1 MLFTK
6 EMDLQVHD
14 HFLERRSR
22 LKSCMSHAGMHAG
35 GQADSY
41 TAGEGEKPERVPG
54 GIRLAEAGDE
64 AEGALTG
71 FPSDRYLESL
81 GADVRTALEF
91 LYAWMPVSDVMMY
104 PAETYLDFARRGVWL
119 RKNRSQVTALP
130 ADFFGEYVLFHR
142 VNNEEIRPCRELFGE
157 QLDRRLYEEHG
168 ERKKPQTEEERALE
182 INRWAAENGTY
193 HSDDIRTISAEAF
206 YRRGYGR
213 CGEESVFVVNA
224 MRAAGVPARQVY
236 APWWAHTDDNHAWV
250 EVWAAGRW
258 QFLGACEPQ
267 SVLNQGWFNRASSR
281 TMLIRSRAY
290 TKGAFLADEDI
301 IGTDGCVT
309 ECNQTARY
317 REVRKI
323 QVQVP
328 RRFAAPGQAGRRP
341 DAPEQPVSAQ
351 SLMEKRNGQ
360 TEKAVVVELQVYNE
374 GSWKTL
380 AREKTD
386 EEGQLSFSTGDG
398 MLRIHPLSS
407 ALQDASLQ
415 AGSGDAEV
423 MLTAAGDEDDTEPGE
438 SGQNL
443 REPDGGW
450 QQIEYAA
457 PSEKPVLYPQA
468 DAGQRKADSAFLERA
483 AEIRN
488 ERTKDWEAEGTAFL
502 RNASGSPEQ
511 ALVKKTVL
519 SSLSEKDL
527 TDCREE
533 IVRHHLTAVLK
544 SGSRERLSD
553 PEVVGLRIGNEVLS
567 SWFEEVSAYLGE
579 ERIAYFAAH
588 PEEIWTFV
596 NDHVHEL
603 PQEDFGE
610 LIMTPGAALRS
621 GVCNQNARE
630 VLAAAVARVCGIPAR
645 IREDDGTAEYRV
657 SNSRSEKGASSVQAE
672 YLPFDSSRRETSCLT
687 LHTDDEADVKYETTW
702 GLTRLSD
709 EGQPDQFL
717 ALKDNWNKGHMDI
730 PLVPGRYCLVTAQRL
745 PNGNAHVLEY
755 HIRAE
760 ADKKADIRLK
770 MQQIRPEEMFVSVDM
785 PPLHLRAD
793 NGEAVRKQNGQ
804 KRLYIWLAPGQEPTE
819 HILNEMLDNAESY
832 ERIAP
837 AVSLITDTPA
847 QKEQRLVRKV
857 TGRFPSIQC
866 CYAEDPSEREML
878 MRSFYLDPGQ
888 LPFIFVTD
896 RSGHGI
902 FSAGG
907 YQVGT
912 GRLLIRIMNL

>member
-1 MLFTK
+1 MLFT
-6 EMDLQVHD
+6 ERMDLQVHNR
-14 HFLERRSR
+14 FLERRGR
-22 LKSCMSHAGMHAG
+22 LKSCMAHAGAQERS
-35 GQADSY
+35 QADSC
-41 TAGEGEKPERVPG
+41 
-54 GIRLAEAGDE
+54 
-64 AEGALTG
+64 ALTG
-71 FPSDRYLESL
+71 FPPDGYLGRLDS
-81 GADVRTALEF
+81 DVRIALEF
-91 LYAWMPVSDVMMY
+91 LYAWMPISDVMMY

-119 RKNRSQVTALP
+119 RKNRSQVAALP

-157 QLDRRLYEEHG
+157 QLDRRLYEG
-168 ERKKPQTEEERALE
+168 RDKPRTEEECALE

-250 EVWAAGRW
+250 EVWVSGRW

-281 TMLIRSRAY
+281 TMLVRSRAY
-290 TKGAFLADEDI
+290 TKGAFLKDEDI

-323 QVQVP
+323 QVQV
-328 RRFAAPGQAGRRP
+328 AKEVISSGQAGRKP
-341 DAPEQPVSAQ
+341 DAPEQSAAAQ
-351 SLMEKRNGQ
+351 PLTERRTGQ
-360 TEKAVVVELQVYNE
+360 TEKAVEIELQVYNE

-380 AREKTD
+380 TRKKTD
-386 EEGQLSFSTGDG
+386 EDGHLSFFTGDG
-398 MLRIHPLSS
+398 MLRIHPLSN
-407 ALQDASLQ
+407 ALKDAFLQ

-423 MLTAAGDEDDTEPGE
+423 MLATAGC
-438 SGQNL
+438 S
-443 REPDGGW
+443 PDGHNLDNDYDEGW

-457 PSEKPVLYPQA
+457 PTEEPVFYPQA
-468 DAGQRKADSAFLERA
+468 DAGQRTADSAFLERA

-488 ERTKDWEAEGTAFL
+488 ERTKDWEASGTAFL
-502 RNASGSPEQ
+502 RNAPATPEQ
-511 ALVKKTVL
+511 ALVRKTVL

-533 IVRHHLTAVLK
+533 IVRGHLSAVIENGLK
-544 SGSRERLSD
+544 ETLSD
-553 PEVVGLRIGNEVLS
+553 SEVVGLRIGNEVLS
-567 SWFEEVSAYLGE
+567 SWFEEVSAFLGK
-579 ERIAYFAAH
+579 ERITYFSVH
-588 PEEIWTFV
+588 PEEIWDFV
-596 NDHVHEL
+596 NSHVHEL

-621 GVCNQNARE
+621 GVCNQNSRE

-657 SNSRSEKGASSVQAE
+657 SASWSEKGASSAQAK

-687 LHTDDEADVKYETTW
+687 LHTGDETDVKYETTW

-709 EGQPDQFL
+709 EGKPDQFL
-717 ALKDNWNKGHMDI
+717 ALRDNWNHGRMDI

-745 PNGNAHVLEY
+745 PNGNAHVLEC

-760 ADKKADIRLK
+760 AGRNVDISLK

-785 PPLHLRAD
+785 TPLHLRVD
-793 NGEAVRKQNGQ
+793 NGESVRQQNGQ

-837 AVSLITDTPA
+837 AISLITDTPT

-857 TGRFPSIQC
+857 TDRFPSIQC
-866 CYAEDPSEREML
+866 CYAEEPSEREML

-912 GRLLIRIMNL
+912 GRLLIQIMNL

>member
-1 MLFTK
+1 MLFTEK
-6 EMDLQVHD
+6 MDLQVHNR
-14 HFLERRSR
+14 FLERRGR
-22 LKSCMSHAGMHAG
+22 LKSCMAHAGAQERS
-35 GQADSY
+35 QADSC
-41 TAGEGEKPERVPG
+41 
-54 GIRLAEAGDE
+54 
-64 AEGALTG
+64 ALTG
-71 FPSDRYLESL
+71 FPSDGYLGRLDS
-81 GADVRTALEF
+81 DVRTALEF
-91 LYAWMPVSDVMMY
+91 LYAWMPISDVMMY

-119 RKNRSQVTALP
+119 RKKRCQVAALP

-157 QLDRRLYEEHG
+157 QLDRRLYEG
-168 ERKKPQTEEERALE
+168 RDKPRTEEECALE

-250 EVWAAGRW
+250 EVWVSGRW

-281 TMLIRSRAY
+281 TMLVRSRAY
-290 TKGAFLADEDI
+290 TKGAFLKDEDI

-323 QVQVP
+323 QVQV
-328 RRFAAPGQAGRRP
+328 AKEVISSGQAGRKP
-341 DAPEQPVSAQ
+341 DVSGQSVPAQSVSAR
-351 SLMEKRNGQ
+351 SLTEKRAG
-360 TEKAVVVELQVYNE
+360 EAERAVEVELQVYNE

-380 AREKTD
+380 TRKKTD
-386 EEGQLSFSTGDG
+386 EDGHMSFSTGDG
-398 MLRIHPLSS
+398 MLRIHPLSN
-407 ALQDASLQ
+407 ALKDAFLQ

-423 MLTAAGDEDDTEPGE
+423 RLATADC
-438 SGQNL
+438 S
-443 REPDGGW
+443 PDGHNLDNDYDEGW

-457 PSEKPVLYPQA
+457 PTEEPVFYPQA
-468 DAGQRKADSAFLERA
+468 DAGQRTADSAFLERA

-488 ERTKDWEAEGTAFL
+488 ERTKDWEASGTAFL
-502 RNASGSPEQ
+502 RNALVTPEQ

-533 IVRHHLTAVLK
+533 IVRGHLSAVIENGLK
-544 SGSRERLSD
+544 GTLSD
-553 PEVVGLRIGNEVLS
+553 SEVVGLRIGNEVLS
-567 SWFEEVSAYLGE
+567 SWFEEVSAFLGK
-579 ERIAYFAAH
+579 ERITYFSVH
-588 PEEIWTFV
+588 PEEIWDFV
-596 NDHVHEL
+596 NSHVHEL

-621 GVCNQNARE
+621 GVCNQNSRE

-657 SNSRSEKGASSVQAE
+657 SASWSEKGASSAQAK

-687 LHTDDEADVKYETTW
+687 LRTGDETDVKYETTW

-709 EGQPDQFL
+709 EGKPDQFL
-717 ALKDNWNKGHMDI
+717 ALRDNWNHGRMDI

-745 PNGNAHVLEY
+745 PNGNAHVLEC

-760 ADKKADIRLK
+760 AGRNVDISLK

-785 PPLHLRAD
+785 TPLHLRVD
-793 NGEAVRKQNGQ
+793 NGESVRQQNGQ

-837 AVSLITDTPA
+837 AISLITDTPT

-857 TGRFPSIQC
+857 TERFPSIQC
-866 CYAEDPSEREML
+866 CYAEVPSEREML

-912 GRLLIRIMNL
+912 GRLLIQIMNL

>member
-1 MLFTK
+1 MLFT
-6 EMDLQVHD
+6 ERMDLQVHNR
-14 HFLERRSR
+14 FLERRGR
-22 LKSCMSHAGMHAG
+22 LKSCMAHAGAQEHS
-35 GQADSY
+35 QANSC
-41 TAGEGEKPERVPG
+41 
-54 GIRLAEAGDE
+54 
-64 AEGALTG
+64 ALTG
-71 FPSDRYLESL
+71 FPSDGYLERLDS
-81 GADVRTALEF
+81 DVRTALEF

-119 RKNRSQVTALP
+119 RKNRSQVAALP

-157 QLDRRLYEEHG
+157 QLDRRLYEG
-168 ERKKPQTEEERALE
+168 RDKPRTEEECALE

-250 EVWAAGRW
+250 EVWVSGRW

-281 TMLIRSRAY
+281 TMLVRSRAY
-290 TKGAFLADEDI
+290 TKGAFLKDEDI

-323 QVQVP
+323 QVQV
-328 RRFAAPGQAGRRP
+328 AKEVISSGQAGRKP
-341 DAPEQPVSAQ
+341 DAPEQSAAAQ
-351 SLMEKRNGQ
+351 PLTERRTGQ
-360 TEKAVVVELQVYNE
+360 TEKAVEIELQVYNE

-380 AREKTD
+380 TRKKTD
-386 EEGQLSFSTGDG
+386 EDGHLSFFTGDG
-398 MLRIHPLSS
+398 MLRIHPLSN
-407 ALQDASLQ
+407 ALKDAFLQ

-423 MLTAAGDEDDTEPGE
+423 MLATAGC
-438 SGQNL
+438 S
-443 REPDGGW
+443 PDGHNLDNDYDEGW

-457 PSEKPVLYPQA
+457 PTEEPVFYPQA
-468 DAGQRKADSAFLERA
+468 DAGQRTADSAFLERA

-488 ERTKDWEAEGTAFL
+488 ERTKDWEASGTAFL
-502 RNASGSPEQ
+502 RNASVTPEQ

-533 IVRHHLTAVLK
+533 IVRGHLSAVIENGLK
-544 SGSRERLSD
+544 ETLSD
-553 PEVVGLRIGNEVLS
+553 SEVVGLRIGNEVLS
-567 SWFEEVSAYLGE
+567 SWFEEVSAFLGK
-579 ERIAYFAAH
+579 ERITYFSVH
-588 PEEIWTFV
+588 PEEIWDFV
-596 NDHVHEL
+596 NSHVHEL

-621 GVCNQNARE
+621 GVCNQNSRE

-657 SNSRSEKGASSVQAE
+657 SASWSEKGASSAQAK

-687 LHTDDEADVKYETTW
+687 LRTGDETDVKYETTW

-709 EGQPDQFL
+709 EGKPDQFL
-717 ALKDNWNKGHMDI
+717 ALRDNWNHGRMDI

-745 PNGNAHVLEY
+745 PNGNAHVLEC

-760 ADKKADIRLK
+760 AGRNVDISLK

-785 PPLHLRAD
+785 TPLHLRVD
-793 NGEAVRKQNGQ
+793 NGESVRKQNGQ

-837 AVSLITDTPA
+837 AISLITDTPT

-857 TGRFPSIQC
+857 TDRFPSIQC
-866 CYAEDPSEREML
+866 CYAEEPSEREML

-912 GRLLIRIMNL
+912 GRLLIQIMNL

>member
-1 MLFTK
+1 MLFTGK
-6 EMDLQVHD
+6 MDLQVHNR
-14 HFLERRSR
+14 FLERRGR
-22 LKSCMSHAGMHAG
+22 LKFCMAHAAMQESSLANSC
-35 GQADSY
+35 
-41 TAGEGEKPERVPG
+41 
-54 GIRLAEAGDE
+54 
-64 AEGALTG
+64 ALTG
-71 FPSDRYLESL
+71 FPSDGYLERL
-81 GADVRTALEF
+81 DADVRTALEF

-119 RKNRSQVTALP
+119 RKNRSQVAALP

-157 QLDRRLYEEHG
+157 QLDRRLYEGHEG
-168 ERKKPQTEEERALE
+168 WEKPKTEEERALE

-206 YRRGYGR
+206 YSRGYGR

-250 EVWAAGRW
+250 EVWVSGRW

-281 TMLIRSRAY
+281 TMLVRSRAY
-290 TKGAFLADEDI
+290 TKGAFLKDEDI

-317 REVRKI
+317 RKIRKI
-323 QVQVP
+323 RVQVP
-328 RRFAAPGQAGRRP
+328 QEGVAPGQTGGKP
-341 DAPEQPVSAQ
+341 DAPEQSAAAQ
-351 SLMEKRNGQ
+351 PLTERRTGQ
-360 TEKAVVVELQVYNE
+360 TEKAVEIELQVYNE

-380 AREKTD
+380 TRKKTD
-386 EEGQLSFSTGDG
+386 EDGHLSFFTGDG
-398 MLRIHPLSS
+398 MLRIHPLSN
-407 ALQDASLQ
+407 ALKDAFLQ

-423 MLTAAGDEDDTEPGE
+423 RLATAGC
-438 SGQNL
+438 S
-443 REPDGGW
+443 PDGHNLDNDYDEGW

-457 PSEKPVLYPQA
+457 PTEEPVFYPQA
-468 DAGQRKADSAFLERA
+468 DAGQRTADSAFLERA

-488 ERTKDWEAEGTAFL
+488 ERTKDWEASGTAFL
-502 RNASGSPEQ
+502 RNALVTPEQ

-533 IVRHHLTAVLK
+533 IVRGHLSAVIENGLK
-544 SGSRERLSD
+544 GTLSD
-553 PEVVGLRIGNEVLS
+553 SEVVGLRIGNEVLS
-567 SWFEEVSAYLGE
+567 SWFEEVSAFLGK
-579 ERIAYFAAH
+579 ERITYFSMH
-588 PEEIWTFV
+588 PEEIWDFV
-596 NDHVHEL
+596 NSHVHEL

-621 GVCNQNARE
+621 GVCNQNSRE

-657 SNSRSEKGASSVQAE
+657 SASWSEKGASSAQAE
-672 YLPFDSSRRETSCLT
+672 YLPFNSSRRETSCLT
-687 LHTDDEADVKYETTW
+687 LRTGDETDVKYETTW

-709 EGQPDQFL
+709 EGKPDQFL
-717 ALKDNWNKGHMDI
+717 ALRDNWNHGRMDI

-745 PNGNAHVLEY
+745 PNGNAHVLEC

-760 ADKKADIRLK
+760 AGRKEDISLK

-785 PPLHLRAD
+785 TPLHLRAD
-793 NGEAVRKQNGQ
+793 NGESVRQQNGQ

-837 AVSLITDTPA
+837 VISLITDTPM

-857 TGRFPSIQC
+857 TDRFPSIQC

>member
-1 MLFTK
+1 MLFTGK
-6 EMDLQVHD
+6 MDLQVHNR
-14 HFLERRSR
+14 FLERRGR
-22 LKSCMSHAGMHAG
+22 LKSCMAHAAM
-35 GQADSY
+35 QESS
-41 TAGEGEKPERVPG
+41 
-54 GIRLAEAGDE
+54 LANSC
-64 AEGALTG
+64 ALTG
-71 FPSDRYLESL
+71 FPSDGYLERL
-81 GADVRTALEF
+81 DADVRTALEF

-104 PAETYLDFARRGVWL
+104 PAEMYLDFARRGVWL
-119 RKNRSQVTALP
+119 RKNRSQVAALP

-157 QLDRRLYEEHG
+157 QLDRRLYEGTE
-168 ERKKPQTEEERALE
+168 KPQTEEERALE

-206 YRRGYGR
+206 YSRGYGR

-250 EVWAAGRW
+250 EVWVSGRW

-281 TMLIRSRAY
+281 TMLVRSRAY
-290 TKGAFLADEDI
+290 TKGAFLEDEDI

-317 REVRKI
+317 RKIRKI
-323 QVQVP
+323 RVQVP
-328 RRFAAPGQAGRRP
+328 QEGVAPGQTGGKP
-341 DAPEQPVSAQ
+341 DAPEQSAAAQ
-351 SLMEKRNGQ
+351 PLTERRTGQ
-360 TEKAVVVELQVYNE
+360 TEKAVEIELQVYNE

-380 AREKTD
+380 TRKKTD
-386 EEGQLSFSTGDG
+386 EDGHLSFFTGDG
-398 MLRIHPLSS
+398 MLRIHPLSN
-407 ALQDASLQ
+407 ALKDAFLQ

-423 MLTAAGDEDDTEPGE
+423 RLATAGC
-438 SGQNL
+438 S
-443 REPDGGW
+443 PDGHNLDNDYDEGW

-457 PSEKPVLYPQA
+457 PTEEPVFYPQA
-468 DAGQRKADSAFLERA
+468 DAGQRTADSAFLERA

-488 ERTKDWEAEGTAFL
+488 ERTKDWEASGTAFL
-502 RNASGSPEQ
+502 RNALVTPEQ
-511 ALVKKTVL
+511 TLVKKTVL

-533 IVRHHLTAVLK
+533 IVRGHLSAVIENGLK
-544 SGSRERLSD
+544 GTLSD
-553 PEVVGLRIGNEVLS
+553 SEVVGLRIGNEVLS
-567 SWFEEVSAYLGE
+567 SWFEEVSAFLGK
-579 ERIAYFAAH
+579 ERITYFSMH
-588 PEEIWTFV
+588 PEEIWDFV
-596 NDHVHEL
+596 NSHVHEL

-621 GVCNQNARE
+621 GVCNQNSRE

-657 SNSRSEKGASSVQAE
+657 SASWSEKGAPSAQAE

-687 LHTDDEADVKYETTW
+687 LRTGDETDVKYETTW

-709 EGQPDQFL
+709 EGKPDQFL
-717 ALKDNWNKGHMDI
+717 ALRDNWNHGRMDI

-745 PNGNAHVLEY
+745 PNGNAHVLECP
-755 HIRAE
+755 IRAE
-760 ADKKADIRLK
+760 AGRKEDISLK

-785 PPLHLRAD
+785 TPLHLRAD
-793 NGEAVRKQNGQ
+793 NGESVRQQNGQ

-837 AVSLITDTPA
+837 VISLITDTPM

-857 TGRFPSIQC
+857 TDRFPSIQC

-912 GRLLIRIMNL
+912 GRLLIQIMNL

>member
-1 MLFTK
+1 MLFTE
-6 EMDLQVHD
+6 EMNLQVHNR
-14 HFLERRSR
+14 FLERRGR
-22 LKSCMSHAGMHAG
+22 LKSCMAHAGM
-35 GQADSY
+35 QESS
-41 TAGEGEKPERVPG
+41 
-54 GIRLAEAGDE
+54 LANSC
-64 AEGALTG
+64 ALTG
-71 FPSDRYLESL
+71 FPSDGYLERL
-81 GADVRTALEF
+81 DADVRTALEF

-104 PAETYLDFARRGVWL
+104 PAEMYLDFARRGVWL
-119 RKNRSQVTALP
+119 RKNRSQVAALP

-157 QLDRRLYEEHG
+157 QLDRRLYEGTE
-168 ERKKPQTEEERALE
+168 KPQTEEERALE

-206 YRRGYGR
+206 YSRGYGR

-250 EVWAAGRW
+250 EVWVSGRW

-281 TMLIRSRAY
+281 TMLVRSRAY
-290 TKGAFLADEDI
+290 TKGAFLEDEDI

-323 QVQVP
+323 QVQV
-328 RRFAAPGQAGRRP
+328 AKEVIASGQAGRKP
-341 DAPEQPVSAQ
+341 DAPEQSAAAQ
-351 SLMEKRNGQ
+351 PLTERRTGQ
-360 TEKAVVVELQVYNE
+360 TEKAVEIELQVYNE

-380 AREKTD
+380 TRKKTD
-386 EEGQLSFSTGDG
+386 EDGHLSFFTGDG
-398 MLRIHPLSS
+398 MLRIHPLSN
-407 ALQDASLQ
+407 ALKDAFLQ

-423 MLTAAGDEDDTEPGE
+423 RLATAGC
-438 SGQNL
+438 S
-443 REPDGGW
+443 PDGHNLDNDYDEGW

-457 PSEKPVLYPQA
+457 PTEEPVFYPQA
-468 DAGQRKADSAFLERA
+468 DAGQRTADSAFLERA

-488 ERTKDWEAEGTAFL
+488 ERTKDWEASGTAFL
-502 RNASGSPEQ
+502 RN
-511 ALVKKTVL
+511 VKKTVL

-533 IVRHHLTAVLK
+533 IVRGHLSAVIENGLK
-544 SGSRERLSD
+544 GTISD
-553 PEVVGLRIGNEVLS
+553 SEVVGLRIGNEVLS
-567 SWFEEVSAYLGE
+567 SWFEEVSAFLGK
-579 ERIAYFAAH
+579 ERITYFSMH
-588 PEEIWTFV
+588 PEEIWDFV
-596 NDHVHEL
+596 NSHVHEL

-621 GVCNQNARE
+621 GVCNQNSRE

-657 SNSRSEKGASSVQAE
+657 SASWSEKGASSAQAE
-672 YLPFDSSRRETSCLT
+672 YLPFDSFRRETSCLT
-687 LHTDDEADVKYETTW
+687 LRTGDETDVKYETTW

-709 EGQPDQFL
+709 EGKPDQFL
-717 ALKDNWNKGHMDI
+717 ALRDNWNHGRMDI

-745 PNGNAHVLEY
+745 PNGNAHVLEC

-760 ADKKADIRLK
+760 AGRKEDISLK

-785 PPLHLRAD
+785 TPLHLRAD
-793 NGEAVRKQNGQ
+793 NGESVRQQNGQ

-837 AVSLITDTPA
+837 VISLITDTPM

-857 TGRFPSIQC
+857 TDRFPSIQC

>member
-1 MLFTK
+1 MLFTGK
-6 EMDLQVHD
+6 MDLQVHNR
-14 HFLERRSR
+14 FLERRGR
-22 LKSCMSHAGMHAG
+22 LKSCMAHAAM
-35 GQADSY
+35 QESS
-41 TAGEGEKPERVPG
+41 
-54 GIRLAEAGDE
+54 LANSC
-64 AEGALTG
+64 ALTG
-71 FPSDRYLESL
+71 FPSDGYLERL
-81 GADVRTALEF
+81 DADVRMALEF

-104 PAETYLDFARRGVWL
+104 PAEMYLDFARRGVWL
-119 RKNRSQVTALP
+119 RKNRSQVAALP

-157 QLDRRLYEEHG
+157 QLDRRLYEGTE
-168 ERKKPQTEEERALE
+168 KPQTEEERALE

-206 YRRGYGR
+206 YSRGYGR

-250 EVWAAGRW
+250 EVWVSGRW

-281 TMLIRSRAY
+281 TMLVRSRAY
-290 TKGAFLADEDI
+290 TKGAFLEDEDI

-323 QVQVP
+323 QVQV
-328 RRFAAPGQAGRRP
+328 AKEVTASGQAGRKP
-341 DAPEQPVSAQ
+341 DVSGQSVPAQSVSAR
-351 SLMEKRNGQ
+351 SLTEKKAGQ
-360 TEKAVVVELQVYNE
+360 AEKAVVVELQVYNE

-380 AREKTD
+380 TRKKTD
-386 EEGQLSFSTGDG
+386 EDGHLSFFTGDG
-398 MLRIHPLSS
+398 MLRIHPLSN
-407 ALQDASLQ
+407 ALKDAFLQ

-423 MLTAAGDEDDTEPGE
+423 RLATAGC
-438 SGQNL
+438 S
-443 REPDGGW
+443 PDGHNLDNDYDEGW

-457 PSEKPVLYPQA
+457 PTEEPVFYPQA
-468 DAGQRKADSAFLERA
+468 DAGQRTADSAFLERA

-488 ERTKDWEAEGTAFL
+488 ERTKDWEASGTAFL
-502 RNASGSPEQ
+502 RNALVTPEQ
-511 ALVKKTVL
+511 TLVKKTVL

-533 IVRHHLTAVLK
+533 IVRGHLSAVIENGLK
-544 SGSRERLSD
+544 GTLSD
-553 PEVVGLRIGNEVLS
+553 SEVVGLRIGNEVLS
-567 SWFEEVSAYLGE
+567 SWFEEVSAFLGK
-579 ERIAYFAAH
+579 ERITYFSMH
-588 PEEIWTFV
+588 PEEIWDFV
-596 NDHVHEL
+596 NSHVHEL

-621 GVCNQNARE
+621 GVCNQNSRE

-657 SNSRSEKGASSVQAE
+657 SASWSEKGASSAQAE
-672 YLPFDSSRRETSCLT
+672 YLPFDSFRRETSCLT
-687 LHTDDEADVKYETTW
+687 LRTGDETDVKYETTW

-709 EGQPDQFL
+709 EGKPDQFL
-717 ALKDNWNKGHMDI
+717 ALRDNWNHGRMDI

-745 PNGNAHVLEY
+745 PNGNAHVLEC

-760 ADKKADIRLK
+760 AGRKEDISLK

-785 PPLHLRAD
+785 TPLHLRAD
-793 NGEAVRKQNGQ
+793 NGESVRQQNGQ

-837 AVSLITDTPA
+837 VISLITDTPM

-857 TGRFPSIQC
+857 TDRFPSIQC

>member
-1 MLFTK
+1 MLFTGK
-6 EMDLQVHD
+6 MDLQVHNR
-14 HFLERRSR
+14 FLERRGR
-22 LKSCMSHAGMHAG
+22 LKFCMAHAAMQESSLANSC
-35 GQADSY
+35 
-41 TAGEGEKPERVPG
+41 
-54 GIRLAEAGDE
+54 
-64 AEGALTG
+64 ALTG
-71 FPSDRYLESL
+71 FPSDGYLERL
-81 GADVRTALEF
+81 DADVRTALEF

-119 RKNRSQVTALP
+119 RKNRSQVAALP

-157 QLDRRLYEEHG
+157 QLDRRLYEGHEG
-168 ERKKPQTEEERALE
+168 WEKPKTEEERALE

-206 YRRGYGR
+206 YSRGYGR

-250 EVWAAGRW
+250 EVWVSGRW

-281 TMLIRSRAY
+281 TMLVRSRAY
-290 TKGAFLADEDI
+290 TKGAFLKDEDI

-323 QVQVP
+323 QVQV
-328 RRFAAPGQAGRRP
+328 AKEVISSGQAGRKP
-341 DAPEQPVSAQ
+341 DVSGQSVPAQSVSAR
-351 SLMEKRNGQ
+351 SLTEKRAG
-360 TEKAVVVELQVYNE
+360 EAERAVEVELQVYNE

-380 AREKTD
+380 TRKKTD
-386 EEGQLSFSTGDG
+386 EDGHLSFFTGDG
-398 MLRIHPLSS
+398 MLRIHPLSN
-407 ALQDASLQ
+407 ALKDAFLQ

-423 MLTAAGDEDDTEPGE
+423 RLATAGC
-438 SGQNL
+438 S
-443 REPDGGW
+443 PDGHNLDNDYDEGW

-457 PSEKPVLYPQA
+457 PTEEPVFYPQA
-468 DAGQRKADSAFLERA
+468 DAGQRTADSAFLERA

-488 ERTKDWEAEGTAFL
+488 ERTKDWEASGTAFL
-502 RNASGSPEQ
+502 RNALVTPEQ
-511 ALVKKTVL
+511 TLVKKTVL

-533 IVRHHLTAVLK
+533 IVRGHLSAVIENGLK
-544 SGSRERLSD
+544 GTLSD
-553 PEVVGLRIGNEVLS
+553 SEVVGLRIGNEVLN
-567 SWFEEVSAYLGE
+567 SWFEEVSAFLGK
-579 ERIAYFAAH
+579 ERITYFSMH
-588 PEEIWTFV
+588 PEEIWDFV
-596 NDHVHEL
+596 NSHVHEL

-621 GVCNQNARE
+621 GVCNQNSRE

-657 SNSRSEKGASSVQAE
+657 SASWSEKGASSAQAE
-672 YLPFDSSRRETSCLT
+672 YLPFNSSRRETSCLT
-687 LHTDDEADVKYETTW
+687 LRTGDETDVKYETTW

-709 EGQPDQFL
+709 EGKPDQFL
-717 ALKDNWNKGHMDI
+717 ALRDNWNHGRMDI

-745 PNGNAHVLEY
+745 PNGNAHVLEC

-760 ADKKADIRLK
+760 AGRKEDISLK

-785 PPLHLRAD
+785 TPLHLRAD
-793 NGEAVRKQNGQ
+793 NGESVRQQNGQ

-837 AVSLITDTPA
+837 VISLITDTPM

-857 TGRFPSIQC
+857 TDRFPSIQC

>member
-1 MLFTK
+1 MLFT
-6 EMDLQVHD
+6 ERMDLQVHNR
-14 HFLERRSR
+14 FLERRGR
-22 LKSCMSHAGMHAG
+22 LKSCMAHAGAQEHS
-35 GQADSY
+35 QANSC
-41 TAGEGEKPERVPG
+41 
-54 GIRLAEAGDE
+54 
-64 AEGALTG
+64 ALTG
-71 FPSDRYLESL
+71 FPSDGYLERLDS
-81 GADVRTALEF
+81 DVRTALEF

-119 RKNRSQVTALP
+119 RKNRSQVAALP

-157 QLDRRLYEEHG
+157 QLDRRLYEG
-168 ERKKPQTEEERALE
+168 KGKPQTEEERTLE

-206 YRRGYGR
+206 YRRGYGS

-250 EVWAAGRW
+250 EVWVSGRW

-281 TMLIRSRAY
+281 IMLVRSRAY
-290 TKGAFLADEDI
+290 TKGAFLSDEDI

-317 REVRKI
+317 RKIRKI
-323 QVQVP
+323 RVQVP
-328 RRFAAPGQAGRRP
+328 REGVAPGQTGGKP
-341 DAPEQPVSAQ
+341 DAPEQSAAAQ
-351 SLMEKRNGQ
+351 PLTEIRAGQ
-360 TEKAVVVELQVYNE
+360 PEKAAEIELQVYNE

-380 AREKTD
+380 TRKKTD
-386 EEGQLSFSTGDG
+386 EDGHMSFSTGDG
-398 MLRIHPLSS
+398 MLRIHPLSN
-407 ALQDASLQ
+407 ALKDAFLQ

-423 MLTAAGDEDDTEPGE
+423 RLATAGC
-438 SGQNL
+438 S
-443 REPDGGW
+443 PDGHNLDNDYDEGW

-457 PSEKPVLYPQA
+457 PTEEPVFYPQA
-468 DAGQRKADSAFLERA
+468 DARQRTADSAFLERA

-488 ERTKDWEAEGTAFL
+488 ERTKDWEASGTAFL
-502 RNASGSPEQ
+502 RNAPVTPEQ
-511 ALVKKTVL
+511 ALVKKTML

-533 IVRHHLTAVLK
+533 IVRGHLSAVIENGLK
-544 SGSRERLSD
+544 ETLSD
-553 PEVVGLRIGNEVLS
+553 SEVVGLRIGNEVLS
-567 SWFEEVSAYLGE
+567 SWFEEVSAFLGK
-579 ERIAYFAAH
+579 ERITYFSVH
-588 PEEIWTFV
+588 PEEIWDFV
-596 NDHVHEL
+596 NSHVHEL

-621 GVCNQNARE
+621 GVCNQNSRE
-630 VLAAAVARVCGIPAR
+630 VLTAAVARVCGIPAR
-645 IREDDGTAEYRV
+645 IREDDGTAEYRI
-657 SNSRSEKGASSVQAE
+657 SASWSEKGAPSAQAK

-687 LHTDDEADVKYETTW
+687 LRTGDETDVKYETTW

-709 EGQPDQFL
+709 EGKPDQFL
-717 ALKDNWNKGHMDI
+717 ALRDNWNHGRMDI

-745 PNGNAHVLEY
+745 PNGNAHVLEC
-755 HIRAE
+755 HTRAE
-760 ADKKADIRLK
+760 AGRNVDISLK

-785 PPLHLRAD
+785 TPLHLRVD
-793 NGEAVRKQNGQ
+793 NGESVRQQNGQ

-837 AVSLITDTPA
+837 AISLITDTPT

-857 TGRFPSIQC
+857 TDRFPSIQY
-866 CYAEDPSEREML
+866 CYAEEPSEREML

-912 GRLLIRIMNL
+912 GRLLIQIMNL

>member
-1 MLFTK
+1 MLFTE
-6 EMDLQVHD
+6 EMNLQVHNR
-14 HFLERRSR
+14 FLERRGR
-22 LKSCMSHAGMHAG
+22 LKSCMAHAGM
-35 GQADSY
+35 QESS
-41 TAGEGEKPERVPG
+41 
-54 GIRLAEAGDE
+54 LANSC
-64 AEGALTG
+64 ALTG
-71 FPSDRYLESL
+71 FPSDGYLERL
-81 GADVRTALEF
+81 DADVRTALEF

-104 PAETYLDFARRGVWL
+104 PAEMYLDFARRGVWL
-119 RKNRSQVTALP
+119 RKNRSQVAALP

-157 QLDRRLYEEHG
+157 QLDRRLYEGTE
-168 ERKKPQTEEERALE
+168 KPQTEEERALE

-206 YRRGYGR
+206 YSRGYGR

-250 EVWAAGRW
+250 EVWVSGRW

-281 TMLIRSRAY
+281 TMLVRSRAY
-290 TKGAFLADEDI
+290 TKGAFLEDEDI

-323 QVQVP
+323 QVQV
-328 RRFAAPGQAGRRP
+328 AKEVIASGQAGRKP
-341 DAPEQPVSAQ
+341 DAPEQSAAAQ
-351 SLMEKRNGQ
+351 PLTERRTGQ
-360 TEKAVVVELQVYNE
+360 TEKAVEIELQVYNE

-380 AREKTD
+380 TRKKTD
-386 EEGQLSFSTGDG
+386 EDGHLSFFTGDG
-398 MLRIHPLSS
+398 MLRIHPLSN
-407 ALQDASLQ
+407 ALKDAFLQ

-423 MLTAAGDEDDTEPGE
+423 RLATAGC
-438 SGQNL
+438 S
-443 REPDGGW
+443 PDGHNLDNDYDEGW

-457 PSEKPVLYPQA
+457 PTEEPVFYPQA
-468 DAGQRKADSAFLERA
+468 DAGQRTADSAFLERA

-488 ERTKDWEAEGTAFL
+488 ERTKDWEASGTAFL
-502 RNASGSPEQ
+502 RNALVTPEQ
-511 ALVKKTVL
+511 TLVKKTVL

-533 IVRHHLTAVLK
+533 IVRGHLSAVIENGLK
-544 SGSRERLSD
+544 GTISD
-553 PEVVGLRIGNEVLS
+553 SEVVGLRIGNEVLS
-567 SWFEEVSAYLGE
+567 SWFEEVSAFLGK
-579 ERIAYFAAH
+579 ERITYFSMH
-588 PEEIWTFV
+588 PEEIWDFV
-596 NDHVHEL
+596 NSHVHEL

-621 GVCNQNARE
+621 GVCNQNSRE

-657 SNSRSEKGASSVQAE
+657 SASWSEKGASSAQAE
-672 YLPFDSSRRETSCLT
+672 YLPFDSFRRETSCLT
-687 LHTDDEADVKYETTW
+687 LRTGDETDVKYETTW

-709 EGQPDQFL
+709 EGKPDQFL
-717 ALKDNWNKGHMDI
+717 ALRDNWNHGRMDI

-745 PNGNAHVLEY
+745 PNGNAHVLEC

-760 ADKKADIRLK
+760 AGRKEDISLK

-785 PPLHLRAD
+785 TPLHLRAD
-793 NGEAVRKQNGQ
+793 NGESVRQQNGQ

-837 AVSLITDTPA
+837 VISLITDTPM

-857 TGRFPSIQC
+857 TDRFPSIQC

>member
-1 MLFTK
+1 MLFTGK
-6 EMDLQVHD
+6 MDLQVHNR
-14 HFLERRSR
+14 FLERRGR
-22 LKSCMSHAGMHAG
+22 LKSCMAHAGM
-35 GQADSY
+35 QESS
-41 TAGEGEKPERVPG
+41 
-54 GIRLAEAGDE
+54 LANSC
-64 AEGALTG
+64 ALTG
-71 FPSDRYLESL
+71 FPSDGYLERL
-81 GADVRTALEF
+81 DADVRTALEF

-119 RKNRSQVTALP
+119 RKNRSQVAALP

-157 QLDRRLYEEHG
+157 QLDRRLYEGTE
-168 ERKKPQTEEERALE
+168 KPQTEEERALE

-206 YRRGYGR
+206 YSRGYGR

-250 EVWAAGRW
+250 EVWVSGRW

-281 TMLIRSRAY
+281 TMLVRSRAY
-290 TKGAFLADEDI
+290 TKGAFLEDEDT

-323 QVQVP
+323 QVQV
-328 RRFAAPGQAGRRP
+328 AKEVIASGQAGRKP
-341 DAPEQPVSAQ
+341 DAPEQSAAAQ
-351 SLMEKRNGQ
+351 PLTERRTGQ
-360 TEKAVVVELQVYNE
+360 TEKAVEIELQVYNE

-380 AREKTD
+380 TRKKTD
-386 EEGQLSFSTGDG
+386 EDGHLSFFTGDG
-398 MLRIHPLSS
+398 MLRIHPLSN
-407 ALQDASLQ
+407 ALKDAFLQ

-423 MLTAAGDEDDTEPGE
+423 RLATAGC
-438 SGQNL
+438 S
-443 REPDGGW
+443 PDGHNLDNDYDEGW

-457 PSEKPVLYPQA
+457 PTEEPVFYPQA
-468 DAGQRKADSAFLERA
+468 DAGQRTADSAFLERA

-488 ERTKDWEAEGTAFL
+488 ERTKDWEASGTAFL
-502 RNASGSPEQ
+502 RNALVTPEQ
-511 ALVKKTVL
+511 TLVKKTVL

-533 IVRHHLTAVLK
+533 IVRGHLSAVIENGLK
-544 SGSRERLSD
+544 GTISD
-553 PEVVGLRIGNEVLS
+553 SEVVGLRIGNEVLS
-567 SWFEEVSAYLGE
+567 SWFEEVSAFLGK
-579 ERIAYFAAH
+579 ERITYFSMH
-588 PEEIWTFV
+588 PEEIWDFV
-596 NDHVHEL
+596 NSHVHEL

-621 GVCNQNARE
+621 GVCNQNSRE

-657 SNSRSEKGASSVQAE
+657 SASWSEKGASSAQAE
-672 YLPFDSSRRETSCLT
+672 YLPFNSSRRETSCLT
-687 LHTDDEADVKYETTW
+687 LRTGDETDVKYETTW

-709 EGQPDQFL
+709 EGKPDQFL
-717 ALKDNWNKGHMDI
+717 ALRDNWNHGRMDI

-745 PNGNAHVLEY
+745 PNGNAHVLEC

-760 ADKKADIRLK
+760 AGRKEDISLK

-785 PPLHLRAD
+785 TPLHLRAD
-793 NGEAVRKQNGQ
+793 NGESVRQQNGQ

-837 AVSLITDTPA
+837 VISLITDTPM

-857 TGRFPSIQC
+857 TDRFPSIQC

>member
-1 MLFTK
+1 MLFTEK
-6 EMDLQVHD
+6 MDLQVHNR
-14 HFLERRSR
+14 FLERRGR
-22 LKSCMSHAGMHAG
+22 LKSCMAHAGAQERS
-35 GQADSY
+35 QADSC
-41 TAGEGEKPERVPG
+41 
-54 GIRLAEAGDE
+54 
-64 AEGALTG
+64 ALTG
-71 FPSDRYLESL
+71 FPSDGYLERL
-81 GADVRTALEF
+81 DADVRTALEF

-119 RKNRSQVTALP
+119 RKNRSQVAALP

-157 QLDRRLYEEHG
+157 QLDRRLYEGTE
-168 ERKKPQTEEERALE
+168 KPQTEEERALE

-206 YRRGYGR
+206 YSRGYGR

-250 EVWAAGRW
+250 EVWVSGRW

-281 TMLIRSRAY
+281 TMLVRSRAY
-290 TKGAFLADEDI
+290 TKGAFLEDEDI

-323 QVQVP
+323 QVQV
-328 RRFAAPGQAGRRP
+328 AKEVIASGQAGRKP
-341 DAPEQPVSAQ
+341 DVSGQSVPAQSVSAR
-351 SLMEKRNGQ
+351 SLTEKRAG
-360 TEKAVVVELQVYNE
+360 EAERAVEVELQVYNE

-380 AREKTD
+380 ARKKTD
-386 EEGQLSFSTGDG
+386 EDGHMSFSTGDG
-398 MLRIHPLSS
+398 MLRIHPLSN
-407 ALQDASLQ
+407 ALKDAFLQ

-423 MLTAAGDEDDTEPGE
+423 MLATAGCC
-438 SGQNL
+438 
-443 REPDGGW
+443 PDGHNLDNGYDEGW

-457 PSEKPVLYPQA
+457 PTEEPVFYPQA
-468 DAGQRKADSAFLERA
+468 DAGQRTADSAFLERA

-488 ERTKDWEAEGTAFL
+488 ERTKDWEASGTAFL
-502 RNASGSPEQ
+502 RNAPVTPEQ

-533 IVRHHLTAVLK
+533 IVRGHLSAVIENGLK
-544 SGSRERLSD
+544 ETLSD
-553 PEVVGLRIGNEVLS
+553 SEVVGLRIGNEVLS
-567 SWFEEVSAYLGE
+567 SWFEEVSAFLGK
-579 ERIAYFAAH
+579 ERITYFSVH
-588 PEEIWTFV
+588 PEEIWDFV
-596 NDHVHEL
+596 NSHVHEL

-621 GVCNQNARE
+621 GVCNQNSRE

-657 SNSRSEKGASSVQAE
+657 SASWSEKGASSAQAK

-687 LHTDDEADVKYETTW
+687 LRTGDETDVKYETTW

-709 EGQPDQFL
+709 EGKPDQFL
-717 ALKDNWNKGHMDI
+717 ALRDNWNHGRIDI

-745 PNGNAHVLEY
+745 PNGNAHVLEC

-760 ADKKADIRLK
+760 AGRNVDISLK

-785 PPLHLRAD
+785 TPLHLRVD
-793 NGEAVRKQNGQ
+793 NGESVRQQNGQ

-837 AVSLITDTPA
+837 AISLITDTPT

-857 TGRFPSIQC
+857 TDRFPSIQC
-866 CYAEDPSEREML
+866 CYAEEPSEREML

-912 GRLLIRIMNL
+912 GRLLIQIMNL

>member
-1 MLFTK
+1 MLFTE
-6 EMDLQVHD
+6 EMNLQVHNR
-14 HFLERRSR
+14 FLERRGR
-22 LKSCMSHAGMHAG
+22 LKSCMAHAGM
-35 GQADSY
+35 QESS
-41 TAGEGEKPERVPG
+41 
-54 GIRLAEAGDE
+54 LANSC
-64 AEGALTG
+64 ALTG
-71 FPSDRYLESL
+71 FPSDGYLEGL
-81 GADVRTALEF
+81 DADVRTALEF

-119 RKNRSQVTALP
+119 RKNRSQVAALP

-157 QLDRRLYEEHG
+157 QLDRRLYEGTE
-168 ERKKPQTEEERALE
+168 KPQTEEERALE

-206 YRRGYGR
+206 YSRGYGR

-250 EVWAAGRW
+250 EVWVSGRW

-281 TMLIRSRAY
+281 TMLVRSRAY
-290 TKGAFLADEDI
+290 TKGAFLEDEDI

-323 QVQVP
+323 QVQV
-328 RRFAAPGQAGRRP
+328 AKEVTASGQAGRKP
-341 DAPEQPVSAQ
+341 DVSGQSVPAQSVSAR
-351 SLMEKRNGQ
+351 SLTEKKAGQ
-360 TEKAVVVELQVYNE
+360 AEKAVVVELQVYNE

-380 AREKTD
+380 ARKKTD
-386 EEGQLSFSTGDG
+386 DDGQLSFSTGDG

-407 ALQDASLQ
+407 ALRDAFLQ

-423 MLTAAGDEDDTEPGE
+423 MLAAAGGSPDSPNPGSDYDE
-438 SGQNL
+438 
-443 REPDGGW
+443 GW

-457 PSEKPVLYPQA
+457 PSEKPVFYPQA

-488 ERTKDWEAEGTAFL
+488 ARTNDWEAAGTAFL
-502 RNASGSPEQ
+502 RTASGTPEQ
-511 ALVKKTVL
+511 ELARKTVL

-533 IVRHHLTAVLK
+533 IVRRHLSAVLK
-544 SGSRERLSD
+544 NGFGEKCSD
-553 PEVVGLRIGNEVLS
+553 PEVFGLRIGNEVLS
-567 SWFEEVSAYLGE
+567 SWFEEVSAFLGK
-579 ERIAYFAAH
+579 ERITYFSVH
-588 PEEIWTFV
+588 PEEIRDFV
-596 NDHVHEL
+596 NSHVHEL
-603 PQEDFGE
+603 PQEDFEE
-610 LIMTPGAALRS
+610 LLMTPGAALRS
-621 GVCNQNARE
+621 GVCNQPSRE
-630 VLAAAVARVCGIPAR
+630 VLAVAVARVCGIPAR

-657 SNSRSEKGASSVQAE
+657 SGSRSEKGAPSVQAE
-672 YLPFDSSRRETSCLT
+672 YLPFDRSWRETSCLT
-687 LHTDDEADVKYETTW
+687 LRTDDEADVKYETTW

-709 EGQPDQFL
+709 KGEPDQFL
-717 ALKDNWNKGHMDI
+717 ALKDNWNHGRMDI

-770 MQQIRPEEMFVSVDM
+770 MRQIRPEEMFVSVDM

-793 NGEAVRKQNGQ
+793 NGEAVRQQNGK

-819 HILNEMLDNAESY
+819 HILNEMLDNEESY

-837 AVSLITDTPA
+837 AISLITDIPA

-857 TGRFPSIQC
+857 TDRFPSIQC